1 MNRTE
6 KELIVTSLQEKL
18 RGAKTAI
25 ITDYRGLNVAELS
38 SLRKDLRE
46 ADTEYYVVKNTFAK
60 RALQGTP
67 MEPLE
72 PYFTGPSA
80 IALNLNDPAA
90 PAKVLSKFTKDNPK
104 LEIKIGFLE
113 GKVIS
118 LYEIQK
124 LATISSRE
132 NLLASLL
139 GTLQAP
145 ATGMVNALS
154 GILRKF
160 FGTLEAIRIGK
171 IQQ

>member
-1 MNRTE
+1 
-6 KELIVTSLQEKL
+6 
-18 RGAKTAI
+18 
-25 ITDYRGLNVAELS
+25 
-38 SLRKDLRE
+38 
-46 ADTEYYVVKNTFAK
+46 
-60 RALQGTP
+60 

-118 LYEIQK
+118 LHEIQK

-139 GTLQAP
+139 GTFQAP

-160 FGTLEAIRIGK
+160 LGTLESIRIGK